1 MGKFHRRGMVSGSS
15 AVAAAL
21 ACVLITC
28 AVDLDLDH
36 TEHHSKT
43 IELGTPQ
50 ARTDST
56 LPAEF
61 SGPAKES
68 ATDAA
73 EPYAMKRTG
82 SEEVQAAMS
91 NSLPTSGAQ
100 LSDSE
105 ALADETSKGDSAP
118 EELGQSV
125 GESAGTEYGGRRR
138 RSRGFVKAF

>member
-1 MGKFHRRGMVSGSS
+1 MFPHLPVVQNRLTNLVGSIREDSQPQERFSVLSCGKPGASYTMSRSV
-15 AVAAAL
+15 VAAAL

-61 SGPAKES
+61 SGRAKES
-68 ATDAA
+68 ATDAVA
-73 EPYAMKRTG
+73 LRL
-82 SEEVQAAMS
+82 
-91 NSLPTSGAQ
+91 SLPPS
-100 LSDSE
+100 LS
-105 ALADETSKGDSAP
+105 L
-118 EELGQSV
+118 
-125 GESAGTEYGGRRR
+125 
-138 RSRGFVKAF
+138 SRY

>member
-1 MGKFHRRGMVSGSS
+1 MARSV
-15 AVAAAL
+15 VAAAL

-61 SGPAKES
+61 SGRAKES
-68 ATDAA
+68 ATDAVA
-73 EPYAMKRTG
+73 LCI
-82 SEEVQAAMS
+82 
-91 NSLPTSGAQ
+91 SLPPSLF
-100 LSDSE
+100 LS
-105 ALADETSKGDSAP
+105 
-118 EELGQSV
+118 
-125 GESAGTEYGGRRR
+125 R
-138 RSRGFVKAF
+138 